1 MSLSGSSASRYSI
14 WAMTRLAR
22 SSSMKVGKK
31 MMRSFRRR
39 EKMSNA
45 RSPRGVCST
54 TIGTKPIGDLLFI
67 GSPPDGGHSTQRPAA
82 RSGLD
87 FRVGDQE
94 VEGHAIADA
103 LAQSL
108 EVAVFL
114 HHTT

>member
-1 MSLSGSSASRYSI
+1 
-14 WAMTRLAR
+14 MTRLAR
-22 SSSMKVGKK
+22 SSSMKVGRK

-67 GSPPDGGHSTQRPAA
+67 GSPPDGGALDPCGLA

-87 FRVGDQE
+87 SRVGDQE
-94 VEGHAIADA
+94 VEGHAIADT

-108 EVAVFL
+108 EVAAIL
-114 HHTT
+114 HHTTESRRRPLAGVRQVL